1 LVDRQALVDAG
12 LLGYG
17 SRANY
22 QVMLRV
28 DRAKVA
34 SLGKALTEA
43 FKDRFINVRTFRS
56 TENDL
61 GEDLARAENYLS
73 LVGLVILVLG
83 GIGVSSV
90 TRVFIEQKL
99 KSIAILK
106 CVGATTRHVLGIYM
120 TEILALGLAGSLL
133 GVLLAAVT
141 LTALP
146 AFVPATG
153 PTGTPLQYG
162 LTTSAVA
169 QGLAVGLL
177 VALLFAI

>member
-1 LVDRQALVDAG
+1 MLDSEPGRRSGGFSLGPRVLVDRQALVEAG
-12 LLGYG
+12 LLGFG

-28 DRAKVA
+28 DEAKVA
-34 SLGKALTEA
+34 ALGKALTEA

-90 TRVFIEQKL
+90 TRVFVEQKL

-106 CVGATTRHVLGIYM
+106 CVGAATRHVLGIYM
-120 TEILALGLAGSLL
+120 TADRRARPGRQPHGRGAGRRRRR
-133 GVLLAAVT
+133 GAAGIR
-141 LTALP
+141 AGDGSDRR
-146 AFVPATG
+146 AD
-153 PTGTPLQYG
+153 
-162 LTTSAVA
+162 
-169 QGLAVGLL
+169 
-177 VALLFAI
+177 